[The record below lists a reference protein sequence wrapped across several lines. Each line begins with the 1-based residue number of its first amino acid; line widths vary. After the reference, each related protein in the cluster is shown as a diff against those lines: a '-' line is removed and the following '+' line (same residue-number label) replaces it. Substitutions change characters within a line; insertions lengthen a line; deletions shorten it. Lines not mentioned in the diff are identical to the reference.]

1 MVSFLH
7 SRPLGVYENFFE
19 NAKKV
24 IDDMKVRLSYGTVGN
39 AEIGDYASMARY
51 ENKRLPFG
59 KDMTTIVTLK
69 SMANPDL
76 RWEKSRQLDAGIDLS
91 FFNGRIEF
99 MADIIIRLRL
109 IYCMSYNCLLTR
121 DMRKL

>member
-1 MVSFLH
+1 
-7 SRPLGVYENFFE
+7 
-19 NAKKV
+19 
-24 IDDMKVRLSYGTVGN
+24 MKVRLSYGTVGN

-91 FFNGRIEF
+91 SLMGVSSLWRI
-99 MADIIIRLRL
+99 IIIRLRL

>member
-1 MVSFLH
+1 
-7 SRPLGVYENFFE
+7 
-19 NAKKV
+19 
-24 IDDMKVRLSYGTVGN
+24 MKVRLSYGTVGN

-99 MADIIIRLRL
+99 MADYYHKITTDLL
-109 IYCMSYNCLLTR
+109 YELQCLLTR
-121 DMRKL
+121 DMRRL